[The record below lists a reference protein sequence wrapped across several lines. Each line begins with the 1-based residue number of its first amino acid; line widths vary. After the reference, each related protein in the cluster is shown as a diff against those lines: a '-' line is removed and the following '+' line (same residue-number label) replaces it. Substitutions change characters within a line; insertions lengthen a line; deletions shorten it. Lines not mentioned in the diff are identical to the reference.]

1 MATALPRMVF
11 GKISEINTQQIGPH
25 DIMKNAAYTITE
37 NTGRIPLIPM
47 LSHIATANAPTA
59 IPIEPI
65 ISNGLRPKRSTVKI
79 ATSVNTMFTIP
90 MITVCIMPPPSA
102 PALSKIRGA

>member
-1 MATALPRMVF
+1 MATALPRIVF

-25 DIMKNAAYTITE
+25 DIIKNAAYTITE
-37 NTGRIPLIPM
+37 TTGKIPFIAM

-65 ISNGLRPKRSTVKI
+65 INSGLRQKRSTVKI
-79 ATSVNTMFTIP
+79 ATNVKMMFTIP
-90 MITVCIMPPPSA
+90 IITVCIIPPPSA
-102 PALSKIRGA
+102 PAFSKMRGA